1 MRESPRA
8 FRGAVLYIVRRR
20 AHIVATMTFRIGNIP
35 VQVHGSFF
43 FTMLIFGMGDLK
55 MPALLAVWVVGAFVA
70 VLAHELGHALA
81 GRMFGLS
88 PAIQLH
94 GMGGT
99 TSWTAGKRLP
109 PAKNLVVSF
118 AGPFVGLLLGIPLY
132 LVLTRVA
139 LPGFQSDAVWRLVQ
153 VTLGWS
159 LLNLLPIVPLDGGN
173 ITMAFFQLFTPKKG
187 ETIARVISIVVA
199 LMVGAAALV
208 FMQGLFPVLMAGL
221 FIFQNVKALRA
232 NGSGAAGVGA
242 GAASASAVPK
252 VDEAQLAAAL
262 GEAYA
267 ALDRED
273 GATAIRLTEPVLVHA
288 SSAELKVT
296 AIRVLA
302 YARMLEGHWGHVM
315 SILERFSPVIGQEDM
330 EKFERTATELGRS
343 EDASRIRTLRLAE
356 AGGPQ
361 VSGFRA

>member
-1 MRESPRA
+1 
-8 FRGAVLYIVRRR
+8 
-20 AHIVATMTFRIGNIP
+20 MTFRIGNIP

-43 FTMLIFGMGDLK
+43 LTMLIFGMGDLK
-55 MPALLAVWVVGAFVA
+55 MPALLVVWVVGAFVA

-81 GRMFGLS
+81 GRMFGLT

-99 TSWTAGKRLP
+99 TSWTSGKKLT

-159 LLNLLPIVPLDGGN
+159 ILNLLPIVPLDGGN

-187 ETIARVISIVVA
+187 ETIARVISILVA
-199 LMVGAAALV
+199 LLVGAAALV

-232 NGSGAAGVGA
+232 NSSASGAV
-242 GAASASAVPK
+242 ASSVPK

-288 SSAELKVT
+288 SSPELKVT

-330 EKFERTATELGRS
+330 EKFERAATELGRS